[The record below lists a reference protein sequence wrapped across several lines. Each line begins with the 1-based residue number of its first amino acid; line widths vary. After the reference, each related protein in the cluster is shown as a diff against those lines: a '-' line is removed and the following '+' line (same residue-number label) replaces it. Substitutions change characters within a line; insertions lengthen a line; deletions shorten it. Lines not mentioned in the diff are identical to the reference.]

1 MGISTNSVNFNGQ
14 NQSVSLNRPQLPSF
28 RPHSKI
34 ANQICQDVF
43 IKIQKQNTA
52 DACREVER
60 LFPNGE
66 LNKIYE
72 KIVQDYGIENP
83 PQLLVENSISQAAA
97 SYNQDHNSVKFNPNF
112 LNELNNFKKMYV
124 EFKDENGNEISG
136 YTPDPN
142 VQGKIGFMIN
152 DSTYN
157 AEKEYFNKKGINTKL
172 VPYDDDDKRKYVI
185 FVLAHELR
193 HAFQAQVI
201 NQAEGLGM
209 YNLLKEKETKFTDNL
224 IAKKLIEL
232 MFNQRYQSLEW
243 SKYPTNIKY
252 QKGTKKWDIANEFYK
267 ASLDY
272 TNPNQSEKEYHNN
285 LTELDANNIAEKY
298 LVKTYGDFNQLI
310 KGESLNAFLQK
321 QR

>member
-1 MGISTNSVNFNGQ
+1 
-14 NQSVSLNRPQLPSF
+14 
-28 RPHSKI
+28 
-34 ANQICQDVF
+34 
-43 IKIQKQNTA
+43 
-52 DACREVER
+52 
-60 LFPNGE
+60 
-66 LNKIYE
+66 
-72 KIVQDYGIENP
+72 
-83 PQLLVENSISQAAA
+83 
-97 SYNQDHNSVKFNPNF
+97 
-112 LNELNNFKKMYV
+112 
-124 EFKDENGNEISG
+124 
-136 YTPDPN
+136 
-142 VQGKIGFMIN
+142 
-152 DSTYN
+152 
-157 AEKEYFNKKGINTKL
+157 
-172 VPYDDDDKRKYVI
+172 
-185 FVLAHELR
+185 
-193 HAFQAQVI
+193 
-201 NQAEGLGM
+201 M